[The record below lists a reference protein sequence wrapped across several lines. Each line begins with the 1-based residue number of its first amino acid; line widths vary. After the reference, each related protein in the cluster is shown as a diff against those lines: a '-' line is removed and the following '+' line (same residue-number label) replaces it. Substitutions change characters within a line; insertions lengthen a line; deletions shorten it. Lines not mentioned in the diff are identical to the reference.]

1 MSYDFSF
8 SKKTISFAL
17 AGFAFVGILLFV
29 AGLLIGTSWKAEPA
43 PAVAVVAKQP
53 APAPPAPEPPAP
65 QQQPIV
71 RADVAKPEAV
81 VPSEADASS
90 AASAPVR
97 QSHGSAAS
105 LNSKRWQSLLPALP
119 VLPATANDGEL
130 KIIQEAEPSVNEA
143 AETTD
148 YSVQVGVF
156 VSENDAHQLV
166 RQLQKKGYT
175 PIVLAASDEGSKLWY
190 SVRIGAYKNK
200 TEAAQAASNIAGQE
214 QLKAVVRP
222 LGSL

>member
-17 AGFAFVGILLFV
+17 GGFAFVGILLFV

-71 RADVAKPEAV
+71 RADVAKPEAA

-90 AASAPVR
+90 VASAPVR
-97 QSHGSAAS
+97 QSHGNAAS
-105 LNSKRWQSLLPALP
+105 LNSKRWQSLLP

-148 YSVQVGVF
+148 FSVQVGVF
-156 VSENDAHQLV
+156 VSETDAHQLV

-190 SVRIGAYKNK
+190 SVRIGAYKNR